1 MRRVLAFLLL
11 VLGSV
16 ATVLAA
22 TSVWASRTLLDETG
36 WEQRAVAVAKD
47 PAVSTAISD
56 AILQQVPSKVS
67 AAQQQQLRV
76 AVATAMQRPD
86 VQEAWAR
93 LNRSAAAAVLAVARG
108 EPGEHVNA
116 QGDVVLDAEPLL
128 QSLAAQKGP
137 LADVIARHQARQIV
151 LVEASKLEP
160 LRRATSAGDV
170 APPVLIGLAV
180 ILLGLG
186 AMTARSPAGAIAIT
200 AFCLLIGA
208 AAVLVAFL
216 AARDSAL
223 ERAPSQLADTVIT
236 STFQTAERPLAMV
249 VAGAMAIALG
259 LVAVVSGL
267 RARARARTV

>member
-1 MRRVLAFLLL
+1 MQRVLAFFLLF
-11 VLGSV
+11 LGSV

-22 TSVWASRTLLDETG
+22 TSVWASRTLLDEAG
-36 WEQRAVAVAKD
+36 WEQRAVAVAND

-56 AILQQVPSKVS
+56 AILQQVPAKVS
-67 AAQQQQLRV
+67 AARQEQLRV

-93 LNRSAAAAVLAVARG
+93 LNRSAATALLAVARG

-137 LADVIARHQARQIV
+137 LADVIAQHQARQIV
-151 LVEASKLEP
+151 LVEASRLEP
-160 LRRATSAGDV
+160 LRRATDAGEV

-186 AMTARSPAGAIAIT
+186 AMAARSPAAALSCT
-200 AFCLLIGA
+200 AVCLLVGGA
-208 AAVLVAFL
+208 VVLVAFL
-216 AARDSAL
+216 AARDRAL
-223 ERAPSQLADTVIT
+223 EKAPSQLADTIIT
-236 STFQTAERPLAMV
+236 STFQTAERPLAIV
-249 VAGAMAIALG
+249 VGGACAVALG

-267 RARARARTV
+267 RARARTV